1 MITRRG
7 KSSKNGRSRP
17 ANEIDRIQEIITGK
31 WLEECTIE
39 TNGAAT
45 FDRGNMDS
53 SRRSEYAMKDNA
65 TR

>member
-17 ANEIDRIQEIITGK
+17 ANEIDRIQEITGNG
-31 WLEECTIE
+31 LEECTIE